1 MDGTLHALAPSH
13 MPFFITAPGETDVL
27 LNAMIV
33 FVIVLFLL
41 IGVFYFKLHSLPERL
56 AHKNPNKMQ
65 FEIVAVLGLIALL
78 THNPNFWFAALILAM
93 IRLPD
98 YQSPLETI
106 AGAMTGLVNRARPAP
121 APELVTGPAPPV
133 PLPSA
138 PADALRPADP
148 ER

>member
-1 MDGTLHALAPSH
+1 MDGTLHALAPRH
-13 MPFFITAPGETDVL
+13 VPFFITAPGQTDVL

-33 FVIVLFLL
+33 FVIALFLL
-41 IGVFYFKLHSLPERL
+41 LGVFYFKLHSLPERL

-65 FEIVAVLGLIALL
+65 FEIVAVLGLIALF
-78 THNPNFWFAALILAM
+78 THNLNFWFAALILAL

-106 AGAMTGLVNRARPAP
+106 AGAMTGIVNRARPAP
-121 APELVTGPAPPV
+121 PPEVVAGPPPAVT
-133 PLPSA
+133 L
-138 PADALRPADP
+138 PADAAGTVRPGDA